1 MAAPVAEADT
11 TSNVATTNN
20 NIEARAC
27 PYTGWFQCINVQTNL
42 CIAQC
47 AWAGRRSAVCLSG
60 CSANANSACG
70 AYGCGQCPLTGLNRG
85 PSHVEQVR
93 VRRSTTEPKGLSEI
107 FQHHGRPY
115 CATQRER
122 A

>member
-20 NIEARAC
+20 AATTSNIEARAC

-70 AYGCGQCPLTGLNRG
+70 AYGCGQ
-85 PSHVEQVR
+85 
-93 VRRSTTEPKGLSEI
+93 
-107 FQHHGRPY
+107 
-115 CATQRER
+115 
-122 A
+122 

>member
-1 MAAPVAEADT
+1 MHFQSFLLAAAISLPFSMAAPVAEADT

-20 NIEARAC
+20 AATTSNIEARAC

-70 AYGCGQCPLTGLNRG
+70 AYGCGQ
-85 PSHVEQVR
+85 
-93 VRRSTTEPKGLSEI
+93 
-107 FQHHGRPY
+107 
-115 CATQRER
+115 
-122 A
+122 